1 MAQVI
6 SRDGTRIGYE
16 THGSGPLLV
25 TVAGATQYR
34 GIDPEG
40 TPGLAR
46 QLAGD
51 YTVLIYDRRGRGES
65 TDTWP
70 YEVAREIEDIE
81 ALIDANGG
89 SARLFGMSS
98 GAVLALEATAA
109 LGSKVKG
116 LVMYEPPIDPERSSE
131 SYQSDH
137 RDMAAL
143 AAENRGEDMI
153 VNFLFDIMPP
163 EVFEGFRNSP
173 SWPSF
178 AAVGL
183 TIEHDYR
190 VLADARATDDP
201 PRAGCRSLRPF
212 SFSMA
217 TPPSPSCGPA
227 PTGSPRASQ
236 TPRAGRSLA
245 RAMTTTRSLSARR
258 FWPSSPSD
266 RPTKKRPLIS
276 RGRYHI

>member
-1 MAQVI
+1 MPHVT
-6 SRDGTRIGYE
+6 SKDGTRIGYHTAGE
-16 THGSGPLLV
+16 GPLLI

-40 TPGLAR
+40 TPGLA
-46 QLAGD
+46 LVLSYN

-65 TDTWP
+65 GDTWP

-89 SARLFGMSS
+89 SAYLFGMSS

-131 SYQSDH
+131 SYQSDP

-153 VNFLFDIMPP
+153 VNFLADIMPP
-163 EVFEGFRNSP
+163 ELFDGFRKSP
-173 SWPSF
+173 SWPTF
-178 AAVGL
+178 AGVGL

-201 PRAGCRSLRPF
+201 PTRWKSIAVPVLILDGDASFTFMRPG
-212 SFSMA
+212 A
-217 TPPSPSCGPA
+217 D
-227 PTGSPRASQ
+227 
-236 TPRAGRSLA
+236 
-245 RAMTTTRSLSARR
+245 
-258 FWPSSPSD
+258 W
-266 RPTKKRPLIS
+266 
-276 RGRYHI
+276 

>member
-163 EVFEGFRNSP
+163 EGFEGFRNSP

-201 PRAGCRSLRPF
+201 PARWQSVTAPVLILDGDASFPFMRAGADWVASGLPN
-212 SFSMA
+212 A
-217 TPPSPSCGPA
+217 TRR
-227 PTGSPRASQ
+227 TL
-236 TPRAGRSLA
+236 AGQSHDYDPVIVGQEVLA
-245 RAMTTTRSLSARR
+245 FFA
-258 FWPSSPSD
+258 
-266 RPTKKRPLIS
+266 KR
-276 RGRYHI
+276 